1 VIKKK
6 NSNAKKKIKMKDLV
20 SKLIKL
26 LLSLKG
32 KKPIVIGIVAAIFI
46 VGFFAVQKGYI
57 SQDVLDMDLIIKEV
71 EKAFASDSTKAV
83 VDSLNQTS
91 TMTDTLIK

>member
-1 VIKKK
+1 
-6 NSNAKKKIKMKDLV
+6 MKDLV

-32 KKPIVIGIVAAIFI
+32 KKPIVVGIVSVIFI
-46 VGFFAVQKGYI
+46 LGYFAVQKGYI

-71 EKAFASDSTKAV
+71 EKAFASDSTKVV
-83 VDSLNQTS
+83 VDTLYQASPI
-91 TMTDTLIK
+91 TDTLIK

>member
-1 VIKKK
+1 
-6 NSNAKKKIKMKDLV
+6 MKDLV

-32 KKPIVIGIVAAIFI
+32 KKPIVIGIVAVIFI
-46 VGFFAVQKGYI
+46 LGYFAVQKGYI

-71 EKAFASDSTKAV
+71 ENALASDSTKV
-83 VDSLNQTS
+83 ITDSLS
-91 TMTDTLIK
+91 HIK

>member
-1 VIKKK
+1 
-6 NSNAKKKIKMKDLV
+6 MKDLV

-32 KKPIVIGIVAAIFI
+32 KKPIVIGIVAVIFI
-46 VGFFAVQKGYI
+46 LGYFAVQKGYI

-71 EKAFASDSTKAV
+71 ENAFASDSTKVV
-83 VDSLNQTS
+83 VDTLNQALPVV
-91 TMTDTLIK
+91 DTLSK

>member
-1 VIKKK
+1 
-6 NSNAKKKIKMKDLV
+6 MKDLV

-32 KKPIVIGIVAAIFI
+32 KKPIVVGIVAVIFI
-46 VGFFAVQKGYI
+46 LGYFAVQKGYI

-71 EKAFASDSTKAV
+71 EKAFASDSTKV
-83 VDSLNQTS
+83 ITDSLS
-91 TMTDTLIK
+91 HIK

>member
-1 VIKKK
+1 
-6 NSNAKKKIKMKDLV
+6 MKDLV

-32 KKPIVIGIVAAIFI
+32 KKPVVIGIVAVIFI
-46 VGFFAVQKGYI
+46 LGYFAVQKGYI

-71 EKAFASDSTKAV
+71 ENALASDSTKV
-83 VDSLNQTS
+83 ITDSLS
-91 TMTDTLIK
+91 HIE

>member
-1 VIKKK
+1 
-6 NSNAKKKIKMKDLV
+6 MKDLV

-32 KKPIVIGIVAAIFI
+32 KKPIVIGIVAVIFI
-46 VGFFAVQKGYI
+46 LGYFAVQKGYI

-71 EKAFASDSTKAV
+71 ENALASDSTKV
-83 VDSLNQTS
+83 ITDSLSHN
-91 TMTDTLIK
+91 K